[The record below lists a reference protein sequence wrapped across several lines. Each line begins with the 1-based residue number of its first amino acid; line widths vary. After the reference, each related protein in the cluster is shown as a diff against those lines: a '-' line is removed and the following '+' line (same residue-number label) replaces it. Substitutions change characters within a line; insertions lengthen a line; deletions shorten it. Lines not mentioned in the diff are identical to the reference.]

1 MGRNAGRYPGNG
13 NFRMK
18 YYLVFAL
25 IAFLSGTSVSQERLT
40 DDMKDTEEKLYASNK
55 QINQFFRRF
64 NGEEDEQGER
74 YYPSDKKYRDAAL
87 RKKYLPVL
95 FDTETG
101 YITSA
106 LAKEFT
112 LEVTDKKEPE
122 YLDFHSSEWFAEVNA
137 NFRYKGKTSSVLL
150 YMKLQKQGEG
160 YEWVIDDVSF
170 GPFKEFFH
178 KDTSAAK
185 KFIHP
190 MSHEL
195 DFMTLRKALDE
206 NPNPEQYTPRKYRPD
221 YLTLFLY
228 ELKRGNLKFET
239 VKNVKF
245 HFFSIEG
252 WYFEI
257 SNFNRPGY
265 NTGWLI
271 SNLVKLEAGQKEQM
285 KDYLYDKN

>member
-1 MGRNAGRYPGNG
+1 MRYSI
-13 NFRMK
+13 
-18 YYLVFAL
+18 VIAL
-25 IAFLSGTSVSQERLT
+25 IAFITTSSVGQGRLT

-55 QINQFFRRF
+55 QMSQFFHRF
-64 NGEEDEQGER
+64 NGEEDEKGER
-74 YYPSDKKYRDAAL
+74 YYEGDKQYREAGL
-87 RKKYLPVL
+87 RKKYLPML

-101 YITSA
+101 YISA
-106 LAKEFT
+106 SLAKEFIQQ
-112 LEVTDKKEPE
+112 VTDKKAPLF
-122 YLDFHSSEWFAEVNA
+122 LDFHDPQWFAEVTV
-137 NFRYKGKTSSVLL
+137 NFNYKGKSSSALL
-150 YMKLQKQGEG
+150 YMVVQKQGEG

-170 GPFKEFFH
+170 QPFKDFFK
-178 KDTSAAK
+178 KDTTSAK

-195 DFMTLRKALDE
+195 DFMTLRKAFDE
-206 NPNPEQYTPRKYRPD
+206 NPFPEQYTTRKYQPD

-252 WYFEI
+252 WYFEL
-257 SNFNRPGY
+257 SNFNRSGY

-271 SNLVKLEAGQKEQM
+271 SNLVKLAPGQMKQM

>member
-1 MGRNAGRYPGNG
+1 MRYYIVLA
-13 NFRMK
+13 F
-18 YYLVFAL
+18 
-25 IAFLSGTSVSQERLT
+25 IAFISTASVGQGRLT

-55 QINQFFRRF
+55 QVNQFFRRF
-64 NGEEDEQGER
+64 NGEEDEQGDR
-74 YYPSDKKYRDAAL
+74 YYPNDKKYRDATL

-101 YITSA
+101 YVTSS
-106 LAKEFT
+106 LAKEFIQ
-112 LEVTDKKEPE
+112 EVTDKKAPK
-122 YLDFHSSEWFAEVNA
+122 YLDFHSQEWFAEVNA
-137 NFRYKGKTSSVLL
+137 NFRYKGKTTSVLL
-150 YMKLQKQGEG
+150 YMTLQKQGEG

-170 GPFKEFFH
+170 DPFKEFFE
-178 KDTSAAK
+178 KDTSANK

-195 DFMTLRKALDE
+195 DFMTLRKALDD
-206 NPNPEQYTPRKYRPD
+206 NPYPEQYTPRDYRPD

-228 ELKRGNLKFET
+228 ELKRGNMKFET

-245 HFFSIEG
+245 HFFSIDG

-271 SNLVKLEAGQKEQM
+271 SNLVKMEPGQKEQM